1 MKKNTSLI
9 LQISQVKPNLPK
21 AVQWKRNNFA
31 YLIDGVM
38 RADHIVK
45 HMLTVGVFFGVPA
58 VVVVQSATDGATA
71 HVGVIPKEDGWHVHR
86 R

>member
-21 AVQWKRNNFA
+21 EVQWKRNNFT

-38 RADHIVK
+38 RAGHIVK
-45 HMLTVGVFFGVPA
+45 HMLAVGVFVGVPA
-58 VVVVQSATDGATA
+58 IVVVQSATDGTTSRT
-71 HVGVIPKEDGWHVHR
+71 GVIPKEDGWHAHR